1 MKLRFWMVS
10 LFAAAFVLSTV
21 NITGCGLY
29 RRLTSVSGEETVIVA
44 MDAYYHQK
52 TCYRIGGDNQAFFL
66 SDALQLNYKPCPTCR
81 PTCRPPRLKEGQ
93 DSGNAEIEFSR

>member
-52 TCYRIGGDNQAFFL
+52 TCHRIGGDNQAFFL

-81 PTCRPPRLKEGQ
+81 PPRLKEGQ
-93 DSGNAEIEFSR
+93 DSGDAETEFSR